1 MQNDF
6 CDESGYYGRK
16 GLPIPPVRRAIPE
29 LATLLDAARAADIAV
44 IYTRLVHDPALSDV
58 MQRHRILPAGWVA
71 DAPRLAPGS
80 WGADIIEELRPQPGD
95 AVIDKPDY
103 SAFHQTG
110 LESRLRRS
118 GRRTLLL
125 TGTTDYACVL
135 HTAFDAFSRD
145 FDVVVPRECVSG
157 WYPELGQAALRMID
171 LLLGRVMPLAEVLA
185 ELQA

>member
-29 LATLLDAARAADIAV
+29 LATLLDAARTADIAV

-110 LESRLRRS
+110 LE
-118 GRRTLLL
+118 
-125 TGTTDYACVL
+125 
-135 HTAFDAFSRD
+135 
-145 FDVVVPRECVSG
+145 
-157 WYPELGQAALRMID
+157 
-171 LLLGRVMPLAEVLA
+171 
-185 ELQA
+185 